1 MLGNVSPFLYMN
13 TKIFPS
19 TVLRRALLGL
29 GTAAVIA
36 VGALAATS
44 GSAAEVLADGELHEV
59 RVSRD
64 ATVADALAAAE
75 IELAA
80 ADDVQPDLD
89 TEVVRDL
96 RVVVTRAITVDVVVD
111 GDDPVTVTAPVASVD
126 GVVRLAGLD
135 GLSDEGAVATP
146 AWQDLVQDGDVI
158 SIQRPVEV
166 VLEVDGDELT
176 VVTLAA
182 QVEHLLQLHD
192 VELGPDDLV
201 TPAVWAPLRAD
212 QTITVQRV
220 EYVEDTEEVVL
231 EHDEVRQNTSSLNRG
246 RTRVDQEGRDGLRRD
261 IYEVTLVDG
270 EETDRELVDSE
281 VVTEPRDR
289 VVLVGT
295 RVPPPPPARTS
306 TAGTSA
312 GSSGG
317 TSVWDRLAQCES
329 SGNWQ
334 ANTGNGYYGGLQ
346 FLPATWRSVGGS
358 GLPHQASKA
367 EQIHRAQILQQ
378 RSGWGQWPACSRR
391 LGLR

>member
-1 MLGNVSPFLYMN
+1 MD
-13 TKIFPS
+13 TKTFPS

-29 GTAAVIA
+29 GMAAVIA

-59 RVSRD
+59 RVSKD
-64 ATVADALAAAE
+64 ATVADALDAAD

-80 ADDVQPDLD
+80 ADDVQPAVD
-89 TEVVRDL
+89 TEVDRGL
-96 RVVVTRAITVDVVVD
+96 RIVVTRAITVDVVVD
-111 GDDPVTVTAPVASVD
+111 GNEPVTVTAPVASVD
-126 GVVRLAGLD
+126 GAVRLAGLD
-135 GLSDEGAVATP
+135 GLRDEGAVATP
-146 AWQDLVQDGDVI
+146 TWHDPVEDGDVI
-158 SIQRPVEV
+158 TIQRPVEV

-182 QVEHLLQLHD
+182 QVEHLLQLHEVD
-192 VELGPDDLV
+192 LGPDDLI

-212 QTITVQRV
+212 QTITIQRV

-231 EHDEVRQNTSSLNRG
+231 EHDEVRRNTSSLDRG
-246 RTRVDQEGRDGLRRD
+246 RTRVDEDGRDGLRVD
-261 IYEVTLVDG
+261 TYEVTLVDG
-270 EETDRELVDSE
+270 EETERELLDSE

-289 VVLVGT
+289 VVLVGP

-306 TAGTSA
+306 TV
-312 GSSGG
+312 G

>member
-1 MLGNVSPFLYMN
+1 MD
-13 TKIFPS
+13 TKTFPS

-29 GTAAVIA
+29 GMAAVIA

-59 RVSRD
+59 RVSKD
-64 ATVADALAAAE
+64 ATVADALDAAD

-80 ADDVQPDLD
+80 ADDVQPAVD
-89 TEVVRDL
+89 TEVDRGL
-96 RVVVTRAITVDVVVD
+96 RIVVTRAITVDVVVD
-111 GDDPVTVTAPVASVD
+111 GNEPVTVTAPVASVD
-126 GVVRLAGLD
+126 GAVRLAGLD
-135 GLSDEGAVATP
+135 GLRDEGAVATP
-146 AWQDLVQDGDVI
+146 TWHDPVEDGDVI
-158 SIQRPVEV
+158 TIQRPVEV

-182 QVEHLLQLHD
+182 QVEHLLQLHEVD
-192 VELGPDDLV
+192 LGPDDLI

-212 QTITVQRV
+212 QTITIQRV

-231 EHDEVRQNTSSLNRG
+231 EHDEVRRNTSSLDRG
-246 RTRVDQEGRDGLRRD
+246 RTRVDEDGRDGLRVD
-261 IYEVTLVDG
+261 TYEVTLVDG
-270 EETDRELVDSE
+270 EETERELLDSE

-306 TAGTSA
+306 TV
-312 GSSGG
+312 G

>member
-1 MLGNVSPFLYMN
+1 MKTIS
-13 TKIFPS
+13 FPPAAF
-19 TVLRRALLGL
+19 RRAFLGL
-29 GTAAVIA
+29 GAAAVIA

-59 RVSRD
+59 RVKKD

-75 IELAA
+75 IALAA
-80 ADDVQPDLD
+80 ADDVQPAPDA
-89 TEVVRDL
+89 EVVPDL
-96 RVVVTRAITVDVVVD
+96 RIVVTRAITVDVVVD
-111 GDDPVTVTAPVASVD
+111 DEDPVTVTAPVASVD
-126 GVVRLAGLD
+126 GVVRLAGLEA
-135 GLSDEGAVATP
+135 LRDEGAVATP
-146 AWQDLVQDGDVI
+146 AWHDLVEDGDVI
-158 SIQRPVEV
+158 TIQRPVEV
-166 VLEVDGDELT
+166 SLEVDGDEVT
-176 VVTLAA
+176 VITLAA
-182 QVEHLLQLHD
+182 QVEHLLKLQD

-201 TPAVWAPLRAD
+201 TPAVWAPLRSD

-220 EYVEDTEEVVL
+220 EYVEDIEEIVL
-231 EHDEVRQNTSSLNRG
+231 DHDEVRKNTSSLDRG
-246 RTRVDQEGRDGLRRD
+246 RTRVDQEGRDGLRLD
-261 IYEVTLVDG
+261 VYEVTLVDG

-281 VVTEPRDR
+281 VVTKPRDR

-295 RVPPPPPARTS
+295 RVPPPPPVRAASGTS
-306 TAGTSA
+306 TG
-312 GSSGG
+312 GS
-317 TSVWDRLAQCES
+317 SVWDRLAQCES